1 MKITKLKTTKKH
13 FFAEVK
19 VGDIFVSDGDCYL
32 KITEN
37 KLCVDDYKYFNA
49 IAIDDWT
56 YSYFEEGEEVIPVKA
71 ELIIEE

>member
-13 FFAEVK
+13 FFAMIK

-37 KLCVDDYKYFNA
+37 EYFNA
-49 IAIDDWT
+49 IAINDWT
-56 YSYFEEGEEVIPVKA
+56 YSCFKENEEVIPVKA

>member
-1 MKITKLKTTKKH
+1 MKITKIKTTKEH
-13 FFAEVK
+13 YFAEIEA
-19 VGDIFVSDGDCYL
+19 GDIFVSDGDCYL

-49 IAIDDWT
+49 IAIEDWT
-56 YSYFEEGEEVIPVKA
+56 YSYFEEGDEVIPVKS

>member
-19 VGDIFVSDGDCYL
+19 VGDIFVSNGDCYL

-56 YSYFEEGEEVIPVKA
+56 YSYFKEGEEVTPVKA